1 MLKYLNIEN
10 IAVIEQ
16 ANIEFTK
23 GLNVLTGE
31 TGAGKSIVIDSINA
45 VLGER
50 TSKDL
55 IRAGCEKAQVS
66 ALFGDLDKGVIKY
79 LDSLGISPDEDG
91 NILINRT
98 ISTKGNGFIKIN
110 NIPFT
115 ASSLREIAP
124 ILINIHGQH
133 GNQDLLNPEK
143 HCKFIDS
150 VANNQKL
157 IDDYYNEFKNLN
169 SIRKEISSLETDLEQ
184 KERKVSLLKYQI
196 EEIEKA
202 DIKIGE
208 LEGLKERL
216 KIAENLELTQR
227 AVNNS
232 KLMFEDDIESDG
244 VITKLKNAL
253 KLFNNL
259 KGEEFL
265 RVYEKISEAINLTE
279 EICSDIEDLSS
290 DCNSADYNLDF
301 INQRLDELHRLMLK
315 YGNSEEQILSFLDAA
330 RTELEKITLSD
341 KRIDELS
348 VLLEGSKQRLIELG
362 SVLTESRI
370 RGAEKLQADVCERL
384 EYLNM
389 PGVKFFADIKQG
401 KYTKSGCDTV
411 EFMICA
417 NIGEEPKSLHKIA
430 SGGELSRI
438 MLAIKS
444 SLSENDVVGTMIFD
458 EIDTGISGYAAD
470 KVGHQLK
477 KVSTNRQVIC
487 VTHLA
492 QIAAMADAHFLIE
505 KTTENNRTYTNLL
518 PLYGEERIKEIAR
531 IMSGTKL
538 TDNIYN
544 SAKELLD
551 RSINL

>member
-1 MLKYLNIEN
+1 MLKYLHIEN

-79 LDSLGISPDEDG
+79 LDSLGVSPDEDG

-348 VLLEGSKQRLIELG
+348 VLLESSKQRLIELG

>member
-1 MLKYLNIEN
+1 MLKYLHIEN

-79 LDSLGISPDEDG
+79 LDSLGVSPDEDG

-216 KIAENLELTQR
+216 KIAEN
-227 AVNNS
+227 
-232 KLMFEDDIESDG
+232 
-244 VITKLKNAL
+244 
-253 KLFNNL
+253 
-259 KGEEFL
+259 
-265 RVYEKISEAINLTE
+265 
-279 EICSDIEDLSS
+279 
-290 DCNSADYNLDF
+290 
-301 INQRLDELHRLMLK
+301 
-315 YGNSEEQILSFLDAA
+315 
-330 RTELEKITLSD
+330 
-341 KRIDELS
+341 
-348 VLLEGSKQRLIELG
+348 
-362 SVLTESRI
+362 
-370 RGAEKLQADVCERL
+370 
-384 EYLNM
+384 
-389 PGVKFFADIKQG
+389 
-401 KYTKSGCDTV
+401 
-411 EFMICA
+411 
-417 NIGEEPKSLHKIA
+417 
-430 SGGELSRI
+430 
-438 MLAIKS
+438 
-444 SLSENDVVGTMIFD
+444 
-458 EIDTGISGYAAD
+458 
-470 KVGHQLK
+470 
-477 KVSTNRQVIC
+477 
-487 VTHLA
+487 
-492 QIAAMADAHFLIE
+492 
-505 KTTENNRTYTNLL
+505 
-518 PLYGEERIKEIAR
+518 
-531 IMSGTKL
+531 
-538 TDNIYN
+538 
-544 SAKELLD
+544 
-551 RSINL
+551 